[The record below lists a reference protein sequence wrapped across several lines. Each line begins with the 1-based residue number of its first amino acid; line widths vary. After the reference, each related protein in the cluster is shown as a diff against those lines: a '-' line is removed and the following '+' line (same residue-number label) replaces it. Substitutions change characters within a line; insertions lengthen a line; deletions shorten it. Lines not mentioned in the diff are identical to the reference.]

1 MGRKTIEKKCD
12 YCNTIFEAVLS
23 EVKRGNAKYCSKQC
37 SFDSRIKTLYKIK
50 CEECDKHFESS
61 RKESK
66 FCSKECANKNINR
79 RVNRKNQLSEKGLI
93 SIIESNINISKNKY
107 FLKNHKCKRCES
119 DICYENR
126 NRKYCNDCYIL
137 FNEEG
142 EMTLQQYRNRCKFK
156 FHIGDFED
164 EFDFNLIK
172 NNGWYSPI
180 NKKNN
185 LNGVSRDHIFSVK
198 SGYILGIDPSV
209 ISHPANCRLILQS
222 NNSSKKNKNDISL
235 SQLIKLIEIWDLK
248 YKRG

>member
-1 MGRKTIEKKCD
+1 
-12 YCNTIFEAVLS
+12 
-23 EVKRGNAKYCSKQC
+23 
-37 SFDSRIKTLYKIK
+37 
-50 CEECDKHFESS
+50 
-61 RKESK
+61 
-66 FCSKECANKNINR
+66 
-79 RVNRKNQLSEKGLI
+79 
-93 SIIESNINISKNKY
+93 
-107 FLKNHKCKRCES
+107 
-119 DICYENR
+119 
-126 NRKYCNDCYIL
+126 
-137 FNEEG
+137 
-142 EMTLQQYRNRCKFK
+142 MTLQQNRNRCKFK

-172 NNGWYSPI
+172 NNGWYSPT